1 MTPDAPLVTLRGVHA
16 RDASGS
22 FRRARGGLHGLTL
35 DLGPGVFAFVG
46 APEDGTIALAETIA
60 GVRAPLRGQIAV
72 GGQAPAR
79 APSVRAR
86 IGALL
91 PEPALPEARSVG
103 AAVTIARR
111 ARGET
116 SARPEELLEPLGL
129 GHLAPRDPLSLGFAE
144 ARAVELA
151 LALSTPNPLLV
162 ALHEPLADVAINLL
176 GLVRERIRD
185 LALAGACVV
194 VTTSSPADARA
205 LGDRI
210 LLLHK
215 GSIAGEGDAAGP
227 LLGGEAVLRA
237 WIRPLEGPG
246 DAASVRAL
254 ARILSERSEVRAV
267 AWEERAGPPPRA
279 AEVRVTGDDLDA
291 CALALV
297 DAAVEAGVFIESIA
311 PASPGIGQVRAATEA
326 LQAFR
331 RTATLSHRSP
341 GALPPGRSPRQGI
354 FARPAPP
361 AMPPAPAPAPS
372 ASPSDAVP
380 PPAPEAPEPPRE
392 SDPHEPG
399 GGGT

>member
-1 MTPDAPLVTLRGVHA
+1 MTSDAPLVALRGLHA
-16 RDASGS
+16 RDASGPR
-22 FRRARGGLHGLTL
+22 RRARGGLHGITL

-46 APEDGTIALAETIA
+46 APEDGTIALAETIT

-91 PEPALPEARSVG
+91 SEPALPEARSVG
-103 AAVTIARR
+103 AAVTIAQR

-144 ARAVELA
+144 ARAVELT
-151 LALSTPNPLLV
+151 LALSTPSPLLV

-227 LLGGEAVLRA
+227 LPGGEAALRA
-237 WIRPLEGPG
+237 WVRPPQSPD

-254 ARILSERSEVRAV
+254 ARILSERPEVRAV

-279 AEVRVTGDDLDA
+279 AEVRVSGDDLDA

-297 DAAVEAGVFIESIA
+297 DAAVEAGVQIESIA

-341 GALPPGRSPRQGI
+341 VALSTSRSPGQGI
-354 FARPAPP
+354 FARLASPA
-361 AMPPAPAPAPS
+361 PAPAPAPS
-372 ASPSDAVP
+372 APPVP
-380 PPAPEAPEPPRE
+380 PPAAETPEPPRE
-392 SDPHEPG
+392 PEPHDPG
-399 GGGT
+399 GGGS